1 MRIGAFAALQA
12 LGALGTFLGGCMP
25 EQGSLELSLSLPTE
39 TTLRPTGMTTVT
51 VTATFPG
58 ESPITSTSVIQ
69 DGRFTASE
77 LPLGDDVQIGVV
89 LRDVSN
95 RIVGVGEAGQTID
108 LVAEATE
115 ITIPVR
121 KPFVYAAG
129 AAPLVSFDTTTDPR
143 LDAFQGMVPGV
154 TNPLFSIS
162 VGGDRLA
169 VITASSLLVIATD
182 TNAVTGTISIPA
194 APRDATAIPG
204 THKVAVAHASGITIV
219 DLDTSNVATAAV
231 GPVDRV
237 TAGPNEAGV
246 LFAYGLVGRVP
257 PSELPPPMGGCT
269 ASPSSIVAIEVDN
282 PTTRAPKPVGATLAD
297 IAAAPDAARLVA
309 ADPCS
314 GQVVRVTGDPTAEV
328 GTLAAE
334 NIAAIERAAVLTVAG
349 NRIIVAGTDTSVPF
363 CEGPPL
369 GTCSASS
376 APSCTAT
383 PQNDL
388 GYADEGATI
397 IVASISLDGTDII
410 KLVAPDHRET
420 MLDENDGAEQHAQVL
435 KALSI
440 VPLDLVTLP
449 GGQFVSV
456 IAQSKYFIV
465 ALLPDLPCLD
475 AMAEE
480 WMLFDLASSAV
491 AHRIRTFCEVE
502 AVPPLVTFPDWKCGD
517 PPTAEQSKVQYH
529 PTSVGALFGAR

>member
-1 MRIGAFAALQA
+1 VACL
-12 LGALGTFLGGCMP
+12 LVSGCLP
-25 EQGSLELSLSLPTE
+25 EQGSLELSLQLPTE
-39 TTLRPTGMTTVT
+39 MTLRPTGMTTVT

-58 ESPITSTSVIQ
+58 ESPLTSTSVL
-69 DGRFTASE
+69 DGRSFTASE
-77 LPLGDDVQIGVV
+77 LPIGEDVQLGVV

-108 LVAEATE
+108 LVGDKATE

-121 KPFVYAAG
+121 KPFVYASG
-129 AAPLVSFDTTTDPR
+129 AMPLVSFDTTIDPR
-143 LDAFQGMVPGV
+143 LDGFQGMVGGV
-154 TNPLFSIS
+154 SNPLFTIS

-169 VITASSLLVIATD
+169 VVTMSSVLVIATD
-182 TNAVTGTISIPA
+182 TNAVTGTIAIPSP
-194 APRDATAIPG
+194 PRDATAVPG
-204 THKVAVAHASGITIV
+204 THKVAVAHATGITIV
-219 DLDTSNVATAAV
+219 DLDTSTVATAMV

-237 TAGPNEAGV
+237 TAGPNEAGM

-269 ASPSSIVAIEVDN
+269 APPSSIVAIEVDN

-328 GTLAAE
+328 GTLAVE

-349 NRIIVAGTDTSVPF
+349 NRIVVAGTDTAMPF

-369 GTCSASS
+369 GTCSANS

-388 GYADEGATI
+388 GYAAEGATL
-397 IVASISLDGTDII
+397 IVASISLDGMDVVR
-410 KLVAPDHRET
+410 LVAPDRRET
-420 MLDENDGAEQHAQVL
+420 MLDESDGAEQHAQVL

-475 AMAEE
+475 AMVED
-480 WMLFDLASSAV
+480 WLLFDLASSAV
-491 AHRIRTFCEVE
+491 AHRVRTFCEVE
-502 AVPPLVTFPDWKCGD
+502 ATPPFVTFPDWKCGD
-517 PPTAEQSKVQYH
+517 PPMSEQSRVQYH

>member
-1 MRIGAFAALQA
+1 MRICALVA
-12 LGALGTFLGGCMP
+12 CLATGCLP
-25 EQGSLELSLSLPTE
+25 EQGSLELSLSLPTDM
-39 TTLRPTGMTTVT
+39 TLRPNGMTTVT

-58 ESPITSTSVIQ
+58 ESPLTSTSVIR
-69 DGRFTASE
+69 DGSFTTSD
-77 LPLGDDVQIGVV
+77 LPIGEDVQLGVV

-95 RIVGVGEAGQTID
+95 RIVGVGEAGQRID
-108 LVAEATE
+108 LVRDRATQ

-121 KPFVYAAG
+121 KPFVYASG
-129 AAPLVSFDTTTDPR
+129 ASPLVSFDTTLDPR
-143 LDAFQGMVPGV
+143 LDGFQGTVPGIA
-154 TNPLFSIS
+154 NPLFTIS

-169 VITASSLLVIATD
+169 VVTSSSVLVIATES
-182 TNAVTGTISIPA
+182 NAVTGTIAIPSP
-194 APRDATAIPG
+194 PRDAAAVPG
-204 THKVAVAHASGITIV
+204 THKIVVAHAMGITVV
-219 DLDTSNVATAAV
+219 DLDTTNVATAMV

-237 TAGPNEAGV
+237 TAGPNEAGT
-246 LFAYGLVGRVP
+246 LFAYGLVGRVAP
-257 PSELPPPMGGCT
+257 AELPPPMGACT
-269 ASPSSIVAIEVDN
+269 AGPSSIVAIEVDN

-314 GQVVRVTGDPTAEV
+314 GQVVRVSGDPTAEV
-328 GTLAAE
+328 GVLAVE

-349 NRIIVAGTDTSVPF
+349 NRIWAAGTDTAVPF

-369 GTCSASS
+369 GTCSANS

-388 GYADEGATI
+388 GYADEGATL
-397 IVASISLDGTDII
+397 IVASISLDGADVV
-410 KLVAPDHRET
+410 KFVAPDHRET
-420 MLDENDGAEQHAQVL
+420 MLDIDDGAEQHAQVL

-440 VPLDLVTLP
+440 VPIDLVTLP

-465 ALLPDLPCLD
+465 ALLPDLPCLE

-491 AHRIRTFCEVE
+491 AQRVRTYCEVD
-502 AVPPLVTFPDWKCGD
+502 ATPSLVTFPRWKCGD
-517 PPTAEQSKVQYH
+517 PPKAEQSKVQYH